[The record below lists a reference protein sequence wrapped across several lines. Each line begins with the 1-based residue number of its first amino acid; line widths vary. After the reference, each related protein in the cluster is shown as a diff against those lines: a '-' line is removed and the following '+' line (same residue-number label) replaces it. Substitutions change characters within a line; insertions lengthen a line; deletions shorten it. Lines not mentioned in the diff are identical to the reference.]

1 MNPERA
7 RFNMV
12 EQQIRTWE
20 VLDQRVLDLL
30 YVVRREEFG
39 PAAYRALAFSDLEI
53 PITEG
58 AGAGERMMP
67 PRLEARILQE
77 LSPQPGA
84 KVLEIGTGSGYLT
97 ALLAASAARVCSV
110 EINPRIAEIGAAN
123 LARAGV
129 GNVVLEIGN
138 GILGAARQ
146 APYDLIVLTGSVPEL
161 PEDLLGQLM
170 PGGKLFAVVGSS
182 PVMTARIYTQAG
194 SGSHTVIDLF
204 ETDLAPLSQVATPAR
219 FRF

>member
-30 YVVRREEFG
+30 YVVRREEFV

-53 PITEG
+53 PITER

-97 ALLAASAARVCSV
+97 ALLAASAARVCS
-110 EINPRIAEIGAAN
+110 PR
-123 LARAGV
+123 LVR
-129 GNVVLEIGN
+129 
-138 GILGAARQ
+138 
-146 APYDLIVLTGSVPEL
+146 
-161 PEDLLGQLM
+161 
-170 PGGKLFAVVGSS
+170 
-182 PVMTARIYTQAG
+182 RIW
-194 SGSHTVIDLF
+194 
-204 ETDLAPLSQVATPAR
+204 LAPVSVMSCSRSATVFWGPRAR
-219 FRF
+219 HPMI